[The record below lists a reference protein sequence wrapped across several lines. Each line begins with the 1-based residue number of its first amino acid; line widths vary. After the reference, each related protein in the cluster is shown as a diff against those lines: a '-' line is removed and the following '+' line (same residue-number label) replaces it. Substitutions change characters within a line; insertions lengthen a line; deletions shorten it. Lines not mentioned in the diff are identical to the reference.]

1 MKSEDKFYWHI
12 YICFHL
18 CKRQYYSFI
27 RWRQFENFVFVMSA
41 WTDAQYYSS
50 SFFYTSALPIG
61 KHYSPLPAQ
70 PGPLEKSPLICR
82 PAPARWK
89 NRLSFAGQ
97 ARLIGK
103 IISHLPA
110 RPGPA
115 PGQGP
120 VHWKNYL
127 SSACPARSGPRAR
140 PGLEQTSNAYRENVI
155 N

>member
-41 WTDAQYYSS
+41 WTDAQFIRLL
-50 SFFYTSALPIG
+50 FFIPRPD
-61 KHYSPLPAQ
+61 PLENNILLCRPG

-110 RPGPA
+110 RAGTGL
-115 PGQGP
+115 GQGP
-120 VHWKNYL
+120 VSRRTLIHIEK
-127 SSACPARSGPRAR
+127 
-140 PGLEQTSNAYRENVI
+140 TS
-155 N
+155 